1 MNAKQLRIGN
11 LVYHNDKIIEIKSL
25 HPQDDDVNDE
35 IPFHAI
41 YGITLTEEWLL
52 NFGFSVINENSAG
65 KRYGYVIDSVF
76 SSDLIFTF
84 WKSTKEKGK
93 FFRADL
99 ELNSVHQLQNL
110 YFALTGE
117 ELVVSDAVS

>member
-1 MNAKQLRIGN
+1 MNANELRIGN

-41 YGITLTEEWLL
+41 YGITLTEEWLEKL
-52 NFGFSVINENSAG
+52 GFELKEPVLISSW
-65 KRYGYVIDSVF
+65 KF
-76 SSDLIFTF
+76 SPFCDTIT
-84 WKSTKEKGK
+84 TKCEY
-93 FFRADL
+93 L
-99 ELNSVHQLQNL
+99 HQLQNL